1 MDEEKDNDGYMLIF
15 IVKITI
21 KNNNIKKKIKGAYK
35 ARKDLLGLS

>member
-21 KNNNIKKKIKGAYK
+21 KNNNIKKKIKGHTKQEKIY
-35 ARKDLLGLS
+35 LV